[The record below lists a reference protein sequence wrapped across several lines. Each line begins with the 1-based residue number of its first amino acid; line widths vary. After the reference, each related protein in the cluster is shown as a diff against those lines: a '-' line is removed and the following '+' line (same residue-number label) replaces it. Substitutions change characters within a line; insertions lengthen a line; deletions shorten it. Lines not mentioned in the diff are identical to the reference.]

1 MTMLQ
6 KLLLL
11 IMLVPMWAVELE
23 SLSLKELKAE
33 AKDAGVPDD
42 VIKKSKSKE
51 SLITEINLLTPADGF
66 SFDTIL
72 EDPVPIIAALC
83 AAILIGLLILNANG
97 KDSSNVSVAE
107 PVANEVDTS
116 EEVAVEAEQETLKT
130 VLSIPLN
137 NGGRNKLVGL
147 GLLYSDATSDKPK
160 SMEINEVKG
169 AAAEAGLQLKDRIVS
184 INGKK
189 CDHYSKDQFEAGF
202 LRLKSDASVASI
214 DLEVIRDPT
223 LSTLKSS

>member
-42 VIKKSKSKE
+42 IIKKSKSKE

-97 KDSSNVSVAE
+97 KESSNVSVAE

-116 EEVAVEAEQETLKT
+116 EEVAVEAAQETKT

-147 GLLYSDATSDKPK
+147 GLLYSEATSDKPK
-160 SMEINEVKG
+160 TMEINEVKG

-202 LRLKSDASVASI
+202 LRLKSDASVDSI
-214 DLEVIRDPT
+214 DLEVIRDPQ
-223 LSTLKSS
+223 